1 MQKFISILM
10 SLLILTS
17 SMNVSLASHYCG
29 GKLKEVAFTFGSEF
43 GGCGMEEDSDTKA
56 CDTDSID
63 ETCCQNHFQEL
74 IIEDDYSLS
83 GNIDFKA
90 NVTALL
96 PVLVALFY
104 SAPDIHQEFLSYN
117 PPENLS
123 SVSLS
128 LIRVFLI

>member
-1 MQKFISILM
+1 M

-29 GKLKEVAFTFGSEF
+29 GKLKKVAFTFGSEF

-74 IIEDDYSLS
+74 TIEDDYSLS
-83 GNIDFKA
+83 GNIDLKI
-90 NVTALL
+90 NVIALL
-96 PVLVALFY
+96 PVLAALFY
-104 SAPDIHQEFLSYN
+104 SAPNLQQNIFSYN
-117 PPENLS
+117 PPENLT

>member
-1 MQKFISILM
+1 MQKFLSILM

-29 GKLKEVAFTFGSEF
+29 GKLKEVTLIYGSDF
-43 GGCGMEEDSDTKA
+43 DGCGMEDDADTKA
-56 CDTDSID
+56 CTTDSID

-74 IIEDDYSLS
+74 SIEDDYSIS
-83 GNIDFKA
+83 GKLDLKA
-90 NVTALL
+90 NVIALL
-96 PVLVALFY
+96 PVLVSLFS
-104 SAPDIHQEFLSYN
+104 SAPDVHLNFFSYN
-117 PPENLS
+117 PPENLT

>member
-17 SMNVSLASHYCG
+17 SMKVSLASHYCG
-29 GKLKEVAFTFGSEF
+29 GKLKKVAFTFGSEF

-74 IIEDDYSLS
+74 SIEDDFSVSTNFEL
-83 GNIDFKA
+83 KA
-90 NVTALL
+90 SVIALL
-96 PVLVALFY
+96 PVLFSLLFPVY
-104 SAPDIHQEFLSYN
+104 TFGADISSYA
-117 PPENLS
+117 PPEDLTT
-123 SVSLS
+123 VSLP
-128 LIRVFLI
+128 LISVFLI